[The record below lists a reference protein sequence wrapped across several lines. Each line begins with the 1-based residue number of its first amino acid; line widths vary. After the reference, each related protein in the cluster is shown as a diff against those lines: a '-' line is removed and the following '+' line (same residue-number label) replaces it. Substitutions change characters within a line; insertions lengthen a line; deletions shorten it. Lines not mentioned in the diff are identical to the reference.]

1 MPKPDAHAEVHARL
15 NRLDAINGNTDKLQR
30 PGLWFSDYF
39 ALKTLGEWWVSVGES
54 SVRHKP
60 EPDWPVDQTM
70 LQALRDHMVLDD
82 LADV

>member
-15 NRLDAINGNTDKLQR
+15 NRLATITSEGPL

-39 ALKTLGEWWVSVGES
+39 ALKTLGEWWVVATTGES